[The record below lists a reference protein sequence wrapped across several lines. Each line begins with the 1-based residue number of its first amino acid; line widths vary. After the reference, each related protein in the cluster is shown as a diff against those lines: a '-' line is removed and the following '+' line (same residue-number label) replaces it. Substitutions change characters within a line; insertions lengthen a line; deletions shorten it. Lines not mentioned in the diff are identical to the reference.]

1 MTLMTTHFRGIH
13 QVSPRNVPTN
23 ESQDAAHGLR
33 LTDYGGNALYEAKR
47 PSHRLSLFI
56 LIAAAWLL
64 AACGGVIANANWPGL
79 SAEGDIVYVAFGDGV
94 LAYNVQAQREEW
106 VFSPVPGRLHFYAAP
121 AVENGRVVLG
131 DFGMSQGFL
140 SPRVVVRAYSVR
152 QSGTNVPD
160 ELWNVPNIASDRIV
174 APPLL
179 IDGRVFIGTAD
190 NQVIALDA
198 DDGTELWRFLTGHSI
213 WGRPSYK
220 EGTLFVASLD
230 RNVYALDAETG
241 RQLWVTELG
250 GAIASSVVVD
260 TNLVYVTSFDQKM
273 HALDRATGDIAWS
286 VEATA
291 WIWGAP
297 VMRDGVVYFADAAGV
312 VYAVDAQNGRVLWSI
327 SVEGNVQT
335 TPAFAN
341 NVLYVVSDK
350 DLESKE
356 PKGIITAISTTENGR
371 VLWQQEPGLPVFTT
385 PVVVGDTLVVVVPPT
400 SDTLLIGYD
409 AMSGAQRWK
418 VAPPNVR
425 R

>member
-1 MTLMTTHFRGIH
+1 M
-13 QVSPRNVPTN
+13 
-23 ESQDAAHGLR
+23 
-33 LTDYGGNALYEAKR
+33 YEAKR
-47 PSHRLSLFI
+47 PSHRLAIFI

-64 AACGGVIANANWPGL
+64 AACGADLTNANWPGL
-79 SAEGDIVYVAFGDGV
+79 SAEGDVVYVAFGNGV

-106 VFSPVPGRLHFYAAP
+106 VFSPVPGRLQFYAAP

-140 SPRVVVRAYSVR
+140 SPRVVVRAYAVR

-160 ELWNVPNIASDRIV
+160 ELWTVPSIASDRIV

-179 IDGRVFIGTAD
+179 VDGRAFIGTAD
-190 NQVIALDA
+190 NQVVALDA
-198 DDGTELWRFLTGHSI
+198 DDGTELWRFQTGHSI

-230 RNVYALDAETG
+230 RKVYALDAENG
-241 RQLWVTELG
+241 RQLWMTELG

-260 TNLVYVTSFDQKM
+260 TDLVYVTSFDQNM
-273 HALDRATGDIAWS
+273 HALDRATGRIVWS
-286 VEATA
+286 VKATA
-291 WIWGAP
+291 WVWGAP
-297 VMRDGVVYFADAAGV
+297 VMGEGVVYFVDAAGV
-312 VYAVDAQNGRVLWSI
+312 VYAVDAENGRVLWSI
-327 SVEGNVQT
+327 SVEGSVQT

-341 NVLYVVSDK
+341 GVLYVASDK

-356 PKGIITAISTTENGR
+356 PKGIITAISTDDNGR

-385 PVVVGDTLVVVVPPT
+385 PVVVGDTLVVVVPP
-400 SDTLLIGYD
+400 SADTLLIGYD
-409 AMSGAQRWK
+409 AMSGVQRWK
-418 VAPPNVR
+418 VAPPDVR